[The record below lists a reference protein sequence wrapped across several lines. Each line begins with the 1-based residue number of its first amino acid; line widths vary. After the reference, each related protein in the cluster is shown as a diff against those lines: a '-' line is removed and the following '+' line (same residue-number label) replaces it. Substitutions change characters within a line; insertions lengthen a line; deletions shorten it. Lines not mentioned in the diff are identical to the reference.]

1 MNWLIFAV
9 LALLGSSV
17 YNLAAIDSG
26 KILPKDIYS
35 KCTYLL
41 LILLGAGIV
50 SAIILGI
57 IYVSKRNIINKII
70 NKPKVSKLLLLQVF
84 VLIFYQ
90 ACLLIAFSEGSG
102 IVQSII
108 NINIFIVLFG
118 SVFLYNDKINTKIV
132 VSVILGFLS
141 IIFASYESNK
151 LNKRG
156 NPLNTII
163 KLTNNIKTGNKKDN
177 C

>member
-1 MNWLIFAV
+1 MSWFIFAV

-17 YNLAAIDSG
+17 YNLASIDSG
-26 KILPKDIYS
+26 KILPKDVYY
-35 KCTYLL
+35 KFTYLL

-57 IYVSKRNIINKII
+57 IYVSKGNMINKII
-70 NKPKVSKLLLLQVF
+70 NKPKVPKLLILQIF

-90 ACLLIAFSEGSG
+90 ACLLIAFSEGIG

-108 NINIFIVLFG
+108 NINLFIVLFG
-118 SVFLYNDKINTKIV
+118 SVYLYNDKINTKIV
-132 VSVILGFLS
+132 IAAILAFLS

-151 LNKRG
+151 LNK
-156 NPLNTII
+156 
-163 KLTNNIKTGNKKDN
+163 K
-177 C
+177 